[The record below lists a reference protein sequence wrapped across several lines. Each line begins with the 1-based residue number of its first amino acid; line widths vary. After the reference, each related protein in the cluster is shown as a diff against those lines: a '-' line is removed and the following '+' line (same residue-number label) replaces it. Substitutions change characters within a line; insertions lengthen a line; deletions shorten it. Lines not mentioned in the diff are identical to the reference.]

1 MSPKRGPAGWAAGR
15 KERTGFGQGASRAQ
29 ASDGGG
35 TARRGNRARRLR
47 RQRQRRDPVGSH
59 DHAPA
64 ATSAAGPTSGAP
76 SASGTTV
83 TADLSEFTITL
94 SQRTFTPGT
103 YTFVVREQG
112 QVTHALAIKGPGV
125 SEQTTSIR
133 PGGAE
138 QRMTVTLRAGTYE
151 IWCPVGNHKAQGM
164 DLTITVA

>member
-1 MSPKRGPAGWAAGR
+1 MHRHRMAAVLLAAGI
-15 KERTGFGQGASRAQ
+15 GLAGCGGSDNGATPSVP
-29 ASDGGG
+29 
-35 TARRGNRARRLR
+35 TTT
-47 RQRQRRDPVGSH
+47 P
-59 DHAPA
+59 PA